1 MLQDISIDTVI
12 INDPINIFG
21 LVKLRVLDNLF
32 VSKGLEYHCWRIHS
46 IYLFHDMMMD
56 IFIWRQVGIFPLD
69 F

>member
-32 VSKGLEYHCWRIHS
+32 VSKGLEYHCWCIHL

-56 IFIWRQVGIFPLD
+56 IFIWRQVGIFLLD

>member
-32 VSKGLEYHCWRIHS
+32 VSKGLAAYS
-46 IYLFHDMMMD
+46 LD
-56 IFIWRQVGIFPLD
+56 ISYIFSMT
-69 F
+69 

>member
-32 VSKGLEYHCWRIHS
+32 VSKGLAAYSLDISYH
-46 IYLFHDMMMD
+46 LFHDMMMD
-56 IFIWRQVGIFPLD
+56 IFIWRQVGIFLFD